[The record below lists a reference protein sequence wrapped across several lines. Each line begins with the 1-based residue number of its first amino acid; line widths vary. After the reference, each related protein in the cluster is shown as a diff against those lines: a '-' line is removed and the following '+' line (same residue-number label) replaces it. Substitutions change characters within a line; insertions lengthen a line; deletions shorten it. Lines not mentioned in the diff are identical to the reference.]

1 MSERE
6 HVLRRLEIEIQLT
19 RPAKDEYDRFGN
31 LSRQEKILDRIEYH
45 TNFLIVDNFD
55 KNRSKYHTIKLE
67 VLKEMLEEGH
77 GKCRATELKPRKV
90 SGVFTRS

>member
-19 RPAKDEYDRFGN
+19 RPSKDEYDRFGN

-45 TNFLIVDNFD
+45 TNFLIVDSFD
-55 KNRSKYHTIKLE
+55 KNRSRYHTIKLE

-90 SGVFTRS
+90 SGVFTRG

>member
-6 HVLRRLEIEIQLT
+6 RILRRLEIEIQLT

-31 LSRQEKILDRIEYH
+31 LSRQEKILDRIKYH
-45 TNFLIVDNFD
+45 TNFLMTEYD
-55 KNRSKYHTIKLE
+55 KGRIGYHTIKLE

-77 GKCRATELKPRKV
+77 GKCRATELKPRKIG
-90 SGVFTRS
+90 GVFTRG